1 MSTAAEEDVNLENL
15 EGAGDNVGTACE
27 TDNSDAAPH
36 ISTDDMEAVFFG
48 KDLHVW
54 AAEFCQTLLTASLQL
69 HLAREYQS
77 DPSRE
82 IADEKDLEATENVRQ
97 MAEHVVATLYE
108 FLAAMPIMKTIP
120 GMLDGLHYVLS
131 GIHDVGR
138 GSPPDWLIA
147 KPTKRHPKTIDE
159 QVEWKFIV
167 FSVQLLRLLPDFR
180 TEDAAAKEIARRTKR
195 KIGTIKRWCR
205 KLYCPTRCEVPQARD
220 WIETHLMTISVASQ
234 FLPEDV
240 RQMRIENEIR
250 QLLA

>member
-1 MSTAAEEDVNLENL
+1 MSPAAEEDVKL
-15 EGAGDNVGTACE
+15 EGADDNVGSVFE
-27 TDNSDAAPH
+27 TDNTGALLH
-36 ISTDDMEAVFFG
+36 ISYGDTEAEELFFG
-48 KDLHVW
+48 KNPYIW
-54 AAEFCQTLLTASLQL
+54 AEELCHTLLMASLKLYQ
-69 HLAREYQS
+69 ARADQS
-77 DPSRE
+77 DPARE
-82 IADEKDLEATENVRQ
+82 IADEKDMEASENVRL
-97 MAEHVVATLYE
+97 MAEHVVATLYQ
-108 FLAAMPIMKTIP
+108 FLAAMQVMQKIP
-120 GMLDGLHYVLS
+120 GVLDGLHYILS
-131 GIHDVGR
+131 SIHDVGR
-138 GSPPDWLIA
+138 GSPPDWLIT

-167 FSVQLLRLLPDFR
+167 CSVQLLRLLPEFR